1 MQTRRSR
8 DEQNK
13 LSQRQRT
20 GCFQLGEFTFCYNE
34 CSAESSLDEVHDP
47 ETRRHSRFCVCPT
60 LRAAV
65 RSWQGARKLEFLE
78 QVIVLRPC
86 TATDPEFCC

>member
-34 CSAESSLDEVHDP
+34 CSAESSLDEVHDHK
-47 ETRRHSRFCVCPT
+47 ETFKILCVSNVEGRCEE
-60 LRAAV
+60 L
-65 RSWQGARKLEFLE
+65 AR
-78 QVIVLRPC
+78 C
-86 TATDPEFCC
+86 